1 MTDDAPTPDGT
12 RNNKD
17 AVAAPQAAD
26 ARTSTPEDI
35 SHVLSA
41 TTPDTAAEPR
51 PENGGAD
58 DDDAES
64 GEPESGP
71 TADAVAESV
80 EPQPAAEP
88 ADAGPVEADKDA
100 ESESADGENSAP
112 EPDEAEAP
120 VPDSDDARASE
131 ETEVSAGESDTIELE
146 AVESQPGP
154 ADGEDPCPEP
164 SVGESADADPED
176 PESGPTA
183 DAVAESVEPQPAAEP
198 DEAELTTDAPAAEP
212 DEAGPADGGD
222 SAPVPDEAAE
232 DSEEEP
238 EAAESGDSEAGAEQ
252 AEDAAPE
259 PDDETEASSKKSEPV
274 ESEASE
280 AGAEPVEE
288 DPGADEPAEPVE
300 EDPEA
305 VEDAESGAADIATTP
320 VAETLAAMSARTPA
334 EAEPTDDAA
343 VEPESADGAA
353 DESAEAEDSAPEP
366 DEAEDSEEE
375 PEAAESGDS
384 EAGAEQAEDAAPEP
398 DDETEA
404 SSKKSEP
411 AESEASEAGAEQAE
425 DAAPGPDDET
435 ETDEP
440 AGPADEPTEPEPVD
454 GTAEDA
460 ESGAADIATTPVAET
475 LAAMSART
483 PAEAEPTDDAAVEPE
498 SADGAADES
507 AEAEDSAP
515 EPDEA
520 EDSEEEPE
528 AAESGDSEAGAEQAE
543 DAAPE
548 PDDETEASSKK
559 SEPAESEASE
569 AGAEQAEDAAPG
581 PDDETETDEPAGPAD
596 EPTEPEPVDGTAE
609 DAESGAVDVATTPVA
624 ETLAAMSA
632 RTPAEAVVTE
642 TLETGAS
649 GPRASAA
656 SAETAAGAP
665 AAEAPSDSASTAAA
679 GSVPARIRT
688 ILVRTREALAELL
701 HGRRPSRG
709 VLAGIIGA
717 GLLVL
722 VWGGAAVATTQ
733 HIFAGSTVSGIDVGD
748 MSPDEARQL
757 VADQVGAELAQP
769 VVLSVNDSTD
779 TLVPAESGVTVDAA
793 ASINRLIGPTINPVT
808 IIKRLSG
815 TDVGAV
821 TAVDSGELTNA
832 LNARLGT
839 LATGTADA
847 VVTLEGATPVVTPG
861 ANGTGMDVDASV
873 KALSAGWPLGQA
885 EITLVEGTA
894 RPAITDDD
902 ATTFV
907 DSVLTPLL
915 SDSLTVTAAG
925 TTAEK
930 TAAGKQVVL
939 SPDQIADLTTISTD
953 DGELSAVLDSQRLH
967 DAIIDATGPIET
979 EPTNAGWTIDG
990 SAGGAAGARP
1000 QYVSPSPGEGIDMD
1014 ALTQQLMDAGTTGT
1028 TSADRTVALTLIT
1041 TQPEITT
1048 PEADWGIVE
1057 VTGEFATPF
1066 SSEPGRD
1073 QNLIRGAEQMNG
1085 QIVMPGETFSVEQAL
1100 GPVDYEHGFTD
1111 AGVISNGQHVDA
1123 LGGGLSQIGTTMFNV
1138 GFEAGMDDI
1147 EHHPHSYYF
1156 DRYPAGRE
1164 ATLWTGQ
1171 KDVKFANST
1180 PYAVLIQAW
1189 VADGEVHTRIWST
1202 HYYDVSITSS
1212 DRYNYRPVQ
1221 TITRPAG
1228 AGCQAYSGGNPGFDI
1243 TVTRTRTAP
1252 DRAVP
1257 DDVLTT
1263 TYDADNNIAC
1273 GGSGKSR

>member
-26 ARTSTPEDI
+26 ARTSSPEDI

-41 TTPDTAAEPR
+41 TTPDTVAEPR

-88 ADAGPVEADKDA
+88 AAAEPAAAGPVEADKDA
-100 ESESADGENSAP
+100 ESEPADGENSAP
-112 EPDEAEAP
+112 EPDEAVAP
-120 VPDSDDARASE
+120 VPDSDDARAPE

-146 AVESQPGP
+146 AVESRPGP

-238 EAAESGDSEAGAEQ
+238 EAAESGDSEADAEQ

-274 ESEASE
+274 ESE

-343 VEPESADGAA
+343 VEPESADCAA

-398 DDETEA
+398 DDEA
-404 SSKKSEP
+404 
-411 AESEASEAGAEQAE
+411 
-425 DAAPGPDDET
+425 
-435 ETDEP
+435 
-440 AGPADEPTEPEPVD
+440 
-454 GTAEDA
+454 
-460 ESGAADIATTPVAET
+460 
-475 LAAMSART
+475 
-483 PAEAEPTDDAAVEPE
+483 
-498 SADGAADES
+498 
-507 AEAEDSAP
+507 
-515 EPDEA
+515 
-520 EDSEEEPE
+520 
-528 AAESGDSEAGAEQAE
+528 
-543 DAAPE
+543 
-548 PDDETEASSKK
+548 EASSKK

-665 AAEAPSDSASTAAA
+665 AAEAPSDSVSTAAA

-1028 TSADRTVALTLIT
+1028 TSADRTVVLTLIT

-1138 GFEAGMDDI
+1138 GFEAGMDDV

-1212 DRYNYRPVQ
+1212 ERYNYRPVQ

-1252 DRAVP
+1252 DKAVP

-1273 GGSGKSR
+1273 GKPGKTR